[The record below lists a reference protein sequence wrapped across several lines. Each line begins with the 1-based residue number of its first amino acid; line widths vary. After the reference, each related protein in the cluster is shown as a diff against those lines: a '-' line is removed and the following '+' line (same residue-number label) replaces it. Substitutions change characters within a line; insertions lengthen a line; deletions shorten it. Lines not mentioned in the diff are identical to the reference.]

1 MKQKKIETRVR
12 VILENDPKTRDD
24 DNLLFLE
31 YCAMVGVDVHR
42 PFRELMLDKIPS
54 RETVTRCRRKIQE
67 KDESLRGTKKI
78 QRVRRNLETEFR
90 EYART

>member
-1 MKQKKIETRVR
+1 MKQKKVEARVR

-31 YCAMVGVDVHR
+31 YCAMAGVDIHKS
-42 PFRELMLDKIPS
+42 FRELMLDNIPS
-54 RETVTRCRRKIQE
+54 RESVTRCRRKIQE
-67 KDESLRGTKKI
+67 KDESLRGTRKI
-78 QRVRRNLETEFR
+78 QRVRRELEEEYR